1 MVDAISVISEN
12 TCTLY
17 IYIIYIYIYISIH
30 TYMYRGIVGEKHLN
44 PLMNR
49 NQVYIFMELDIS
61 RVNRN

>member
-17 IYIIYIYIYISIH
+17 IYNIYISIH